1 MNWKGKRVL
10 ITVKVPMEK
19 IISRLGC
26 VYPNHLQGD
35 PTKEL
40 YLTEDLVG
48 PPYDADNMYHW
59 AKLMGERTLQH

>member
-10 ITVKVPMEK
+10 ITVKAPMEK

-26 VYPNHLQGD
+26 VYPNHLQGH
-35 PTKEL
+35 PTKEVC
-40 YLTEDLVG
+40 LTEDLFG
-48 PPYDADNMYHW
+48 PPYDADNMYRW

>member
-1 MNWKGKRVL
+1 
-10 ITVKVPMEK
+10 MEK

-48 PPYDADNMYHW
+48 PPYDAENMYHW